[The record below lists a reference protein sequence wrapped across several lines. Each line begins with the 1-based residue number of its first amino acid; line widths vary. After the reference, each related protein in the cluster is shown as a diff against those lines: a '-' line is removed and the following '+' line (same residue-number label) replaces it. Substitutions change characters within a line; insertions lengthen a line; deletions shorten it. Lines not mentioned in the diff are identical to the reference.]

1 MRQRSAETPDVRMG
15 DASSQVDDGDRTPR
29 ANQGV
34 RGMLKDLSC
43 DQLYLQPLTFV
54 QILLLSV
61 ILPAPVPLV
70 AWVDPIFALT
80 SVPMP

>member
-1 MRQRSAETPDVRMG
+1 MG

-34 RGMLKDLSC
+34 RGTPKDFSC
-43 DQLYLQPLTFV
+43 DQLYHQSLTFA

-61 ILPAPVPLV
+61 TLPAPALLV
-70 AWVDPIFALT
+70 ALVDPIFALT
-80 SVPMP
+80 FVPMP